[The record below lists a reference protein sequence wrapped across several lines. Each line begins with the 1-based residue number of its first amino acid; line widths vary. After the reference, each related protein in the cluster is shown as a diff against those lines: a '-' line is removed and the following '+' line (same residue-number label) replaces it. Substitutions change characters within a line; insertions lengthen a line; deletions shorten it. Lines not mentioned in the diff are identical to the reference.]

1 MPFCTRAHNNA
12 TNEKYKEWLV
22 PGGAYNKLGLI
33 DSATAGRG
41 WKSRGNEEWESIDKR
56 FPPRGSGRAFRAR
69 PGVAAERP
77 PVRPS
82 LLSTDS
88 WVATLRAL
96 QVPDECSVRCLIS
109 SGTR

>member
-12 TNEKYKEWLV
+12 TNEKYQEWLV
-22 PGGAYNKLGLI
+22 PGSTSNKLGLI

-41 WKSRGNEEWESIDKR
+41 GKTTREHKEWESIDKR
-56 FPPRGSGRAFRAR
+56 FPPRGSGGAFRAR
-69 PGVAAERP
+69 PGVAAEWP

-88 WVATLRAL
+88 WIAMLRAL
-96 QVPDECSVRCLIS
+96 QVPDE
-109 SGTR
+109 